1 MSEQKFVSPE
11 VTRAGKLADK
21 IEASERLQKRLVRV
35 VFILLTL
42 IFIGFLVWGI
52 NKVLLTEGSEPM
64 PETDKVYAV
73 GMPES
78 DEKAIALFQ
87 KLVSD
92 AADHTRTKLS
102 VKTSLKIDDD
112 SLTVSGDD
120 NELIKK
126 SLIHIK
132 NKVLDGFGEYYP
144 EISTSFGEQ
153 FADKL
158 LPISFIPSDLKS
170 WKAEEDGDNIILSF
184 EFSDAPFNEISEDVK
199 LSLGMDAAE
208 GLTEYAKTHLAPV
221 FQIKNISLIS
231 SEPAVSAKADR
242 VSGKLSRVEYNRN
255 YKVELSLLFGGD
267 LKSLG
272 EREISF
278 DFYANSKYDFTW
290 AGLELADKVMW
301 LQKGKTDVIE
311 ARRIADEDVE
321 VQWSSSDESI
331 VSVDSEG
338 YIKGHKTSPEPVT
351 ITAAFTY
358 LGKTYTDECLVYVVV
373 PVKDAKLNT
382 RELTLKKGDTYELS
396 VEIKPKKATVKAVRW
411 FTTDESV
418 AAVDQNGLVTAVG
431 KGECRVYCITENM
444 NLKRSCAIKVEE

>member
-170 WKAEEDGDNIILSF
+170 WKAERT
-184 EFSDAPFNEISEDVK
+184 A
-199 LSLGMDAAE
+199 
-208 GLTEYAKTHLAPV
+208 
-221 FQIKNISLIS
+221 
-231 SEPAVSAKADR
+231 
-242 VSGKLSRVEYNRN
+242 
-255 YKVELSLLFGGD
+255 
-267 LKSLG
+267 
-272 EREISF
+272 
-278 DFYANSKYDFTW
+278 
-290 AGLELADKVMW
+290 
-301 LQKGKTDVIE
+301 
-311 ARRIADEDVE
+311 
-321 VQWSSSDESI
+321 
-331 VSVDSEG
+331 
-338 YIKGHKTSPEPVT
+338 T
-351 ITAAFTY
+351 I
-358 LGKTYTDECLVYVVV
+358 
-373 PVKDAKLNT
+373 
-382 RELTLKKGDTYELS
+382 
-396 VEIKPKKATVKAVRW
+396 
-411 FTTDESV
+411 
-418 AAVDQNGLVTAVG
+418 
-431 KGECRVYCITENM
+431 
-444 NLKRSCAIKVEE
+444 